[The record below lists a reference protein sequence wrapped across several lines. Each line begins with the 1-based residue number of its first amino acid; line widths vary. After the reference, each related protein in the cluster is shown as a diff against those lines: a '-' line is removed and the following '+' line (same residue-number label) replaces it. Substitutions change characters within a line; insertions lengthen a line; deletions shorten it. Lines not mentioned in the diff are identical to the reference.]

1 LLGPHA
7 GYNEL
12 VKATLEVINQ
22 MQADGRK
29 FMSKAKLRER
39 MRSLSIDEKIRILE
53 KLRDRSLVIAAGGLR
68 QKPERGV
75 AGEVSRKK
83 GI

>member
-1 LLGPHA
+1 
-7 GYNEL
+7 
-12 VKATLEVINQ
+12 
-22 MQADGRK
+22 
-29 FMSKAKLRER
+29 MSKAKLRER

-75 AGEVSRKK
+75 ASEVSRKK